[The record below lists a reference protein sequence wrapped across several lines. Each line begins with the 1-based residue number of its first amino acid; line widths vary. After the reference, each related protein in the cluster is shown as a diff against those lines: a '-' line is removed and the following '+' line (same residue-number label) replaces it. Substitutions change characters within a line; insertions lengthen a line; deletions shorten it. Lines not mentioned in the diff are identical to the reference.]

1 MDVGY
6 LEKIGKL
13 RKMFFGEDPS
23 ALATIDAWGKRIQK
37 LAQDEAFFQTE
48 AAQEIYKAL
57 KERAKLHMKSRLQKG
72 QTPEGLKS
80 ADDKQAEVEW
90 VLSLFNPNY
99 EQELESLDKLMDAEI
114 TI

>member
-1 MDVGY
+1 MDVGFK
-6 LEKIGKL
+6 EKINKL
-13 RKMFFGEDPS
+13 RELFKNEHPT
-23 ALATIDAWGKRIQK
+23 ALATINEWDRRIQK
-37 LAQDEAFFQTE
+37 LAQDESFFATE

-57 KERAKLHMKSRLQKG
+57 KDRAKSHMRARLQKG

-80 ADDKQAEVEW
+80 ADDKQVEIEW

-99 EQELESLDKLMDAEI
+99 EQELESLDRLMDAEI